1 MPYKKHNLNKYWNIE
16 FMLKIKPIIKCVG
29 LMDNSECPSNLNPI
43 GFLQQ
48 DFDHFKGV
56 KVQAIAHAQ
65 HKMSLDNLYKE
76 LLKTRVLCV
85 AHHRARKGE
94 VKRDRRENLIKP
106 MLSENGIKL
115 TIPIRNNDVHK
126 LNMEIIK
133 RWFIHFKNK
142 PIPIIAKVGSS
153 NGIPITDSL
162 ITKGIKLRT
171 EGLGSN
177 RIAKQLHINV
187 NAVKRFIP
195 LVKN

>member
-1 MPYKKHNLNKYWNIE
+1 MCIR
-16 FMLKIKPIIKCVG
+16 
-29 LMDNSECPSNLNPI
+29 DS
-43 GFLQQ
+43 
-48 DFDHFKGV
+48 
-56 KVQAIAHAQ
+56 
-65 HKMSLDNLYKE
+65 
-76 LLKTRVLCV
+76 
-85 AHHRARKGE
+85 HRARKGE

-142 PIPIIAKVGSS
+142 PIPKIAKVGSS